1 MRFLNL
7 VTVVA
12 LFPVALVAADDSAR
26 HGVYTGDINK
36 SVDPCTNFFDY
47 ANGAWRQQNPI
58 PATMVR
64 WSRRWES
71 GETNKDVLHGILE
84 ETATQSANAK
94 PGSIDQLVGDYYGA
108 CMDEKNVEELGIQP
122 IASDL
127 ASIRSMK
134 SRADLRK
141 VITHLNLEALFA
153 PFLFG
158 SNPDR
163 HEPTN
168 VIADLE

>member
-1 MRFLNL
+1 MRFITFLS
-7 VTVVA
+7 A
-12 LFPVALVAADDSAR
+12 LALCSTAVSATDNPPS
-26 HGVYTGDINK
+26 HGVYLGDMDK
-36 SVDPCTNFFDY
+36 SVSPCVDFFDY

-84 ETATQSANAK
+84 ETTTQSANAK

-127 ASIRSMK
+127 ASIRS
-134 SRADLRK
+134 
-141 VITHLNLEALFA
+141 I
-153 PFLFG
+153 
-158 SNPDR
+158 
-163 HEPTN
+163 
-168 VIADLE
+168 